1 MSQVGVVTRLAIR
14 ELWISFRLLALLAAH
29 VGVGAVV
36 ALLPAPPA
44 TTLTRLAVGLGAAM
58 VVGCAIAADAL
69 SSERALGRASWL
81 VTRSISRATLIVG
94 WFVALSGVALVGL
107 VAAAILGWLTVTR
120 PVPPAEPAAFL
131 AVMVGIG
138 AMCLAGVAVGLLV
151 GSLLRPF
158 LAAVA
163 ALVIGI
169 ALVAVATAMAP
180 SWAVPLAALRDLPAL
195 ERPIG
200 AGLQGAGIFLSVTA
214 AALVAARVALV
225 RVDL

>member
-1 MSQVGVVTRLAIR
+1 MSQVGVVTRLAMR